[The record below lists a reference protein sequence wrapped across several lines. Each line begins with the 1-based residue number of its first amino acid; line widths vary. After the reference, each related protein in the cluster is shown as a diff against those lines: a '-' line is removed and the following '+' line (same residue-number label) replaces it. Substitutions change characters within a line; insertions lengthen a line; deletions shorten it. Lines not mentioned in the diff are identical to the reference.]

1 MSLLSILL
9 ALLVEHFF
17 GPLREWRRFE
27 WFERWGDWIYGRLPA
42 SSWREGP
49 VGVIV
54 VLGAPLVIL
63 SLVVG
68 AMDEIGWLI
77 SFPFGVIVL
86 LYCLEGHDFEEDI
99 EEALSSLEHDDPEAA
114 FLHARGILSREVV
127 DGEGEVAAH
136 LRRGVLVFSNERL
149 FAPLFWFLALGPVGA
164 VLFRLT
170 SVACSAEGQRESEY
184 RGTLNWLYTILAWPA
199 ARLVALGYALG
210 GNFVDA
216 MARWHGPQD
225 FFRRPSDALL
235 VDTGLGALGEAPSAD
250 EDAAM
255 SGVDRDAVRETLA
268 LVRRTVVVW
277 ITALAILTLAGW
289 AA

>member
-1 MSLLSILL
+1 MSLLSVLL

-42 SSWREGP
+42 SRWREGP
-49 VGVIV
+49 LGVIV
-54 VLGAPLVIL
+54 LLGVPLVIL

-68 AMDEIGWLI
+68 ALDEIGWLL
-77 SFPFGVIVL
+77 SFPLGVIVL
-86 LYCLEGHDFEEDI
+86 LYCLEGRDFEEDI
-99 EEALSSLEHDDPEAA
+99 EAAMSSLDNDDPEAA

-127 DGEGEVAAH
+127 EGEGEVAAH

-149 FAPLFWFLALGPVGA
+149 FGPLFWFLVLGPVGA

-170 SVACSAEGQRESEY
+170 AVACNADGEREGEFRA
-184 RGTLNWLYTILAWPA
+184 TLNWLYTILAWPA

-225 FFRRPSDALL
+225 FLRRASDALL
-235 VDTGLGALGEAPSAD
+235 VDTGLGALGETGGAD
-250 EDAAM
+250 EPSTM
-255 SGVDRDAVRETLA
+255 TGVGRDAVRETLA